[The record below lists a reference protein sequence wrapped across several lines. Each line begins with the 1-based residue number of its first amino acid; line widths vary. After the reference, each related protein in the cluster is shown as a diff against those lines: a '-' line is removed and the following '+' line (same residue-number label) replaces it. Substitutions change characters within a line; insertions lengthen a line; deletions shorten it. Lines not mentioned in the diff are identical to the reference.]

1 MSNSSRINDLE
12 AYVKEWEESLKS
24 VAQRRE
30 RLLEHQ
36 DKLFPS
42 DDSDAYEQLRERILE
57 ADKAV
62 LEHHRILIRME
73 AQLDI
78 AKFNDQN

>member
-12 AYVKEWEESLKS
+12 AYVKEWEELLKS

-36 DKLFPS
+36 DQRFAS

>member
-12 AYVKEWEESLKS
+12 AYVKEWEELLKS

-36 DKLFPS
+36 DQLFPS